1 MSSLQDIEVDGV
13 TAFAPP
19 PAPSYRYVIELKSSK
34 MSIWME
40 DRSSKKQ
47 WFKGG
52 MLKTDYLT
60 TANTIPDASAADYVE
75 CFRDTLDSDLV
86 DLSDA
91 KRKLYALKGG
101 ALRLELSV
109 TIRVLR
115 SSWVAKYDQSCVTN
129 RRSS

>member
-1 MSSLQDIEVDGV
+1 
-13 TAFAPP
+13 
-19 PAPSYRYVIELKSSK
+19 
-34 MSIWME
+34 ME
-40 DRSSKKQ
+40 DRTSKKQ

-75 CFRDTLDSDLV
+75 VSEFFASEIHWSDLV

-91 KRKLYALKGG
+91 KQKLYALKGG

-109 TIRVLR
+109 TIRG
-115 SSWVAKYDQSCVTN
+115 
-129 RRSS
+129 